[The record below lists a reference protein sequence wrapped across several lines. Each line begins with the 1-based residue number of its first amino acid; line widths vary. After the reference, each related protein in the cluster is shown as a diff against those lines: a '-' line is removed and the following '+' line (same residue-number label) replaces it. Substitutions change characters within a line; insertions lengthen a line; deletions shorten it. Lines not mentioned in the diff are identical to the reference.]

1 MAAYLLS
8 REGLFDLL
16 TRLQES
22 YSVFIPVRKGEK
34 RFFTK
39 FEPPPPPGGSSEGME
54 NGQYA
59 IGEVRTFEPLKIFY
73 LRSREMVADGF
84 EDAVPRSEQKP
95 YCIVGA
101 KACDLKGFKVQD
113 RVFRDDEYKD
123 PFYVRERDENLI
135 ISSDCTFA
143 LDTCYCLALHV
154 NPYPEDN
161 FDINLSELSSGYVAE
176 YGSEKGEKLIND
188 NASLFNEV
196 KPEFITERDNQ
207 RKRVVN
213 EVKKNIKDNDIP
225 DQDSLGGAIEKNFDA
240 PIWKEEAETC
250 VECGA
255 CNMICPTCHC
265 FLMYDQMDEQ
275 RMARLRVWDS
285 CMIKDFAR
293 VAGGANPRDHL
304 WMRLRNRF
312 EKKFD
317 YFPKISDIYACTGC
331 GRCISA
337 CPAKIDIRRVLKR
350 LVENV

>member
-8 REGLFDLL
+8 RKGLFDLL
-16 TRLQES
+16 NRLQEQ
-22 YSVFIPVRKGEK
+22 YAVFVPKRKGEK
-34 RFFTK
+34 RFFANY
-39 FEPPPPPGGSSEGME
+39 EPPPSLDESSEGIE
-54 NGQYA
+54 NGQYV
-59 IGEVRTFEPLKIFY
+59 IGEVRTFEPLKMFY

-84 EDAVPRSEQKP
+84 EDNVPRQRQKP
-95 YCIVGA
+95 FCIVGA

-113 RVFRDDEYKD
+113 RVFIEDEYKD
-123 PFYVRERDENLI
+123 PFYIHERNENLI

-143 LDTCYCLALHV
+143 IDTCYCLSLHV
-154 NPYPEDN
+154 NPFPEQN
-161 FDINLSELSSGYVAE
+161 FDLNLSELNGSFIVE
-176 YGSEKGEKLIND
+176 HGSEKGEKLISD
-188 NASLFNEV
+188 NASLLDEA
-196 KPEFITERDNQ
+196 KPEILSERDNL
-207 RKRVVN
+207 RKQVIG
-213 EVKKNIKDNDIP
+213 EVKKNIKDNGVP
-225 DQDSLGGAIEKNFDA
+225 DQDSLEGALQKNFDA
-240 PIWKEEAETC
+240 PLWKEEAEAC

-265 FLMYDQMDEQ
+265 FLMYDQMDEK

-285 CMIKDFAR
+285 CMVKDFAQ

-317 YFPKISDIYACTGC
+317 YFPKIADLYACTGC

>member
-8 REGLFDLL
+8 RKGLFDLL
-16 TRLQES
+16 TRLQDT
-22 YSVFIPVRKGEK
+22 YSVFVPERKGEK
-34 RFFTK
+34 RFFARY
-39 FEPPPPPGGSSEGME
+39 ESPPPSDESLKGIE

-59 IGEVRTFEPLKIFY
+59 IGEVRTSEPLKMFY
-73 LRSREMVADGF
+73 LRSREMVADGYK
-84 EDAVPRSEQKP
+84 DTVPRPEQKP

-113 RVFRDDEYKD
+113 RVFKEDEHKD
-123 PFYVRERDENLI
+123 PFYIHERNENLI

-143 LDTCYCLALHV
+143 IDTCYCLALHV
-154 NPYPEDN
+154 NPFPEES
-161 FDINLSELSSGYVAE
+161 FDINLSPLNDSYVAE
-176 YGSEKGEKLIND
+176 HGSEKGEKLIAD

-196 KPEFITERDNQ
+196 KSDLLAERDKQ
-207 RKRVVN
+207 RKQVIG
-213 EVKKNIKDNDIP
+213 EVKKNIKDNGIP
-225 DQDSLGGAIEKNFDA
+225 DQDSLEGAIQKNFDS
-240 PIWKEEAETC
+240 PLWKEEAEAC

-265 FLMYDQMDEQ
+265 FLMYDQMDAK

-285 CMIKDFAR
+285 CMVKDFAR
-293 VAGGANPRDHL
+293 VAGGANPRDYL

-317 YFPKISDIYACTGC
+317 YFPKISDMYACTGC

>member
-1 MAAYLLS
+1 MAAYLIS
-8 REGLFDLL
+8 RDGLFDLL
-16 TRLQES
+16 TRVTDS
-22 YSVFIPVRKGEK
+22 YSVFVPVRRGEK

-39 FEPPPPPGGSSEGME
+39 FEPSSSPEESSKEME
-54 NGQYA
+54 NGQYV

-73 LRSREMVADGF
+73 LRSRGIVADGF
-84 EDAVPRSEQKP
+84 EDTVTRAEQKP

-123 PFYVRERDENLI
+123 PFYIREREENLI
-135 ISSDCTFA
+135 ISADCTSVI
-143 LDTCYCLALHV
+143 DTCYCLALHV
-154 NPYPEDN
+154 NPYPEES
-161 FDINLSELSSGYVAE
+161 FDINLSEMSAGFVAE
-176 YGSEKGEKLIND
+176 SGSEKGERLINE
-188 NASLFNEV
+188 NASLFQEA
-196 KPEFITERDNQ
+196 KAEHIAERDEQ
-207 RKRVVN
+207 RKRITG
-213 EVKKNIKDNDIP
+213 EVKKNIKANDIP
-225 DQDSLGGAIEKNFDA
+225 DQDRLKGVIEKNFNA

-265 FLMYDQMDEQ
+265 FLMYDQMDAQ

-285 CMIKDFAR
+285 CMIKDFAQ

-317 YFPKISDIYACTGC
+317 YFPKIGDIYACTGC

>member
-8 REGLFDLL
+8 QNGLFDLL
-16 TRLQES
+16 TRLQEH
-22 YSVFIPVRKGEK
+22 YSVFVPVRKEEN
-34 RFFTK
+34 RFYKK
-39 FEPPPPPGGSSEGME
+39 FEPSSSSEESSKEMK
-54 NGQYA
+54 NGQYV
-59 IGEVRTFEPLKIFY
+59 IGEVRAFEPLKMFY
-73 LRSREMVADGF
+73 IRSRETVADGF
-84 EDAVPRSEQKP
+84 EDAVPRLEQKP

-113 RVFRDDEYKD
+113 RIFIEDEYKD
-123 PFYVRERDENLI
+123 PFYIRERENNLI
-135 ISSDCTFA
+135 ISADCTFA
-143 LDTCYCLALHV
+143 IDTCYCLALHV
-154 NPYPEDN
+154 NPYPQED
-161 FDINLSELSSGYVAE
+161 FDINLSELSAGYVVE
-176 YGSEKGEKLIND
+176 SGSERGERLIND
-188 NASLFNEV
+188 NESLFVEA
-196 KPEFITERDNQ
+196 KPEHITERDDQ
-207 RKRVVN
+207 RKRVVS
-213 EVKKNIKDNDIP
+213 EVKKNIKENGIP
-225 DQDSLGGAIEKNFDA
+225 DQDKFEGVIEKNFNA
-240 PIWKEEAETC
+240 QLWKEEAETC

-265 FLMYDQMDEQ
+265 FLMYDQMDAE

-331 GRCISA
+331 GRCITA
-337 CPAKIDIRRVLKR
+337 CPAKIDIRKVLKR